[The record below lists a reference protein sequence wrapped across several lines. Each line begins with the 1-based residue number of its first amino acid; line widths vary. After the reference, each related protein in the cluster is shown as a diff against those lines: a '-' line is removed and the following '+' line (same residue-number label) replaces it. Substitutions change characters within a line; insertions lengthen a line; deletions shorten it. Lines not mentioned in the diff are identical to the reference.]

1 MAGAESVTHTPAA
14 RITVGE
20 ASGQVKALETWE
32 SGGTPRSQ
40 NSASR
45 CWSEAAAAGTRL
57 SLLGLLR
64 EAAGGVGRRAEE
76 GSPGV
81 GARPGVCSDHDEAAV
96 VLVLNRHQ
104 ELLLMLMLRWHLA
117 SLQHHIC

>member
-1 MAGAESVTHTPAA
+1 MAGADVGTHTPAV

-20 ASGQVKALETWE
+20 ASGQVKALEGTETWE
-32 SGGTPRSQ
+32 SGWTPRSQ

-64 EAAGGVGRRAEE
+64 EGAGGGVGRRAEE
-76 GSPGV
+76 ESPG
-81 GARPGVCSDHDEAAV
+81 GRGLEFALTTMKPP
-96 VLVLNRHQ
+96 
-104 ELLLMLMLRWHLA
+104 
-117 SLQHHIC
+117 